1 MIIPKKILV
10 VDDEQDILKLI
21 EKILSD
27 ASYQIILAKNG
38 DEMFELL
45 RKSKPDLILL
55 DVMMPGINGYEICHL
70 LKNNPDTA
78 HIPVVML
85 TVLSG
90 PQDASKGM
98 SMGAEA
104 YLAKPFDPDELGRE
118 IKRVLKDDASS

>member
-1 MIIPKKILV
+1 MTKKILV

-27 ASYQIILAKNG
+27 AAYEIILAKNG

-45 RKSKPDLILL
+45 QKSKPDLILL

-70 LKNNPDTA
+70 LKNNSETA

-118 IKRVLKDDASS
+118 IKRVLKDDATE